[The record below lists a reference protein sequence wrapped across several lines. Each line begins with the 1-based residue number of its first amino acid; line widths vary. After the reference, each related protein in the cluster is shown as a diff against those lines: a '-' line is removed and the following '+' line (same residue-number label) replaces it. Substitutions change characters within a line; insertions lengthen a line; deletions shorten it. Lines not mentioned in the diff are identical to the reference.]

1 MKKVLYGTTALVA
14 AGVMGAGSADAKIS
28 LGLGGYMNT
37 FFSVASINESDTSTQ
52 DYNPTGVFSD
62 GEVHFKGEYKH
73 DNGITFGANVQL
85 EMFGTANT
93 GDTIDEKYAYVDGDF
108 GRIVAGSENSA
119 AYIMH
124 YAAPNVGLPVNSG
137 WQTVFIPIPS
147 GMAGVN
153 RSPLGSTYLDYG
165 NDDNTLTYYTP
176 RFWGFQVGLSYTP
189 SVVGNGDGKNFPVEA
204 DTETEYNNGFAVG
217 VNYVEDFNGFGV
229 AISGGYRYATVGD
242 SLNDP
247 PSGTGAD
254 DYQSVS
260 AGLNL
265 SYAGF
270 TIGGSYGNEI
280 EGKQVCPPN
289 GGNNGTCT
297 AGVVSSTEGFAWD
310 VGVSYEFGPWA
321 FGVTYF
327 HGQDEGL
334 LADKDQDELDSVTG
348 GVSYALGPGI
358 SARAGVMWTDWQQ
371 ESGDNQSGIAGA
383 VGLSFSF

>member
-28 LGLGGYMNT
+28 LGIGGYMNT
-37 FFSVASINESDTSTQ
+37 FFSVASINESDDVSQ
-52 DYNPTGVFSD
+52 DYNPTGLFSD

-85 EMFGTANT
+85 EMFGDFNSG

-137 WQTVFIPIPS
+137 WVTVFIPNTGL
-147 GMAGVN
+147 GMSGVN

-176 RFWGFQVGLSYTP
+176 RFYGFQVGLSYTP
-189 SVVGNGDGKNFPVEA
+189 SVTGNGDGKNFPVEA
-204 DTETEYNNGFAVG
+204 DVETEYSNGFAVG

-229 AISGGYRYATVGD
+229 AISGGYRFAQVDDTRH
-242 SLNDP
+242 DP
-247 PSGTGAD
+247 PAGTAAD

-260 AGLNL
+260 AGINL

-270 TIGGSYGNEI
+270 TIGGSYANEM
-280 EGKQVCPPN
+280 EGKQNCGSNSSCPVGIVN
-289 GGNNGTCT
+289 
-297 AGVVSSTEGFAWD
+297 STEGYAWD
-310 VGVSYEFGPWA
+310 VGVSYEMGPWA

-327 HGQDEGL
+327 HGQDEGQI
-334 LADKDQDELDSVTG
+334 AVKSDDELDAVQG

-358 SARAGVMWTDWQQ
+358 SARAGVMWGQWSPEQ
-371 ESGDNQSGIAGA
+371 GDDQSGIAGA
-383 VGLSFSF
+383 AGLSFSF

>member
-37 FFSVASINESDTSTQ
+37 FFSVASIDEADSTSQ
-52 DYNPTGVFSD
+52 DYNPTGLFSD
-62 GEVHFKGEYKH
+62 GEVHFRGEYKH

-85 EMFGTANT
+85 EMFGTSNT
-93 GDTIDEKYAYVDGDF
+93 GDTIDEKYAFVDGDF
-108 GRIVAGSENSA
+108 GRIVAGSENTA

-137 WQTVFIPIPS
+137 WVTVFIPVPGTIN
-147 GMAGVN
+147 GAGLF
-153 RSPLGSTYLDYG
+153 RSPGSSTYLDYG
-165 NDDNTLTYYTP
+165 NDDNGITYYTP
-176 RFWGFQVGLSYTP
+176 RFWGFQVGLTYTP

-217 VNYVEDFNGFGV
+217 VNYVEDFNGFGI
-229 AISGGYRYATVGD
+229 ALSGGYRYATVD
-242 SLNDP
+242 DTRNDP
-247 PSGTGAD
+247 PGGTGAD
-254 DYQSVS
+254 DYQAVS

-270 TIGGSYGNEI
+270 TVGGSYANEM
-280 EGKQVCPPN
+280 EGKQVCATSAC
-289 GGNNGTCT
+289 GGGIS
-297 AGVVSSTEGFAWD
+297 SSTEGFAWD

-321 FGVTYF
+321 FGVTYL
-327 HGQDEGL
+327 HGEQEGL
-334 LADKDQDELDSVTG
+334 LADPDQDELDTVSG
-348 GVSYALGPGI
+348 GLSYALGPGI
-358 SARAGVMWTDWQQ
+358 TARAGVMWADWKP
-371 ESGDNQSGIAGA
+371 ENGGSQSGIAGA